1 VLRTLAL
8 ALMLVATAAVAQMR
22 AVPVPAEARLAR
34 MSLVEG
40 NVVDIDGVRQ
50 QLAPGAQIR
59 DESNRIIIPGALPP
73 GSLVC
78 YLLDGAGLVHR
89 VWILTPEEAAGRG

>member
-8 ALMLVATAAVAQMR
+8 ALMLFATAAVAQR

-34 MSLVEG
+34 MTLVEG
-40 NVVDIDGVRQ
+40 NIVDIDGVRQ

-59 DESNRIIIPGALPP
+59 DESNRIIVSGALPP

-78 YLLDGAGLVHR
+78 YLLDNAGLVHR
-89 VWILTPEEAAGRG
+89 VWILTPQEAAGRG